1 MALHLLID
9 GYNLLHQIP
18 ELSFLMQEDPED
30 ARESLL
36 EKLRTYQRIK
46 RHKIT
51 VVFDAWGGEEPR
63 SEVNKKGIRV
73 VFTAPGETADDYIKR
88 LASKE
93 RERAIVVTS
102 DRAIRS
108 FVETQGAISISSRD
122 FLDRVELAIYQEL
135 KGEIL
140 EEPPVKPSRRL
151 PKKARQ
157 RLAKLA
163 KL

>member
-9 GYNLLHQIP
+9 GYNLLHQMP
-18 ELSFLMQEDPED
+18 ETAFLMQEDPEE
-30 ARESLL
+30 AREALL
-36 EKLRTYQRIK
+36 AKLREYQRIR

-51 VVFDAWGGEEPR
+51 VVFDAWGRDEPR
-63 SEVNKKGIRV
+63 HEVNKKGIRII
-73 VFTAPGETADDYIKR
+73 FTAKGETADDYLKR
-88 LASKE
+88 VAPRE

-102 DRAIRS
+102 DRSVRS
-108 FVETQGAISISSRD
+108 FVESHGVISISSRE
-122 FLDRVELAIYQEL
+122 FLDRVEAAIYEEL

-140 EEPPVKPSRRL
+140 DSPFRPTKRL